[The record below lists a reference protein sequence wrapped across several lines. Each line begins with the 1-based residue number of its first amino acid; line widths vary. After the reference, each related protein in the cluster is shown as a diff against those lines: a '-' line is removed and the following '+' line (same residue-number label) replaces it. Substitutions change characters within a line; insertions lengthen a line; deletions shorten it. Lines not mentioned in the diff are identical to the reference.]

1 MTYIVLTL
9 KLVLFTGAL
18 LLLLVAI
25 LKLTEGKLKGLSKG
39 KYVKIIEKTALS
51 KSSSIYLL
59 KLGEE
64 GAVILT
70 NDKGAETIKEL
81 SKEEIEKIELEK
93 EMSLL
98 EINTKYN
105 AGLEKLKDQG
115 ALVLKKVKGGR
126 NE

>member
-51 KSSSIYLL
+51 KNSSIYLL

-105 AGLEKLKDQG
+105 AGLEKLKDLG
-115 ALVLKKVKGGR
+115 VLALKRVKGGKK
-126 NE
+126 

>member
-9 KLVLFTGAL
+9 KLVLLTGAL

-25 LKLTEGKLKGLSKG
+25 LRLTEGKLKGLSRG
-39 KYVKIIEKTALS
+39 KYVKVIEKTALS
-51 KSSSIYLL
+51 KNSSIYLL
-59 KLGEE
+59 KLGDE

-81 SKEEIEKIELEK
+81 SKEEIEKIEMKK
-93 EMSLL
+93 EMNSL
-98 EINTKYN
+98 EINEKCN
-105 AGLEKLKDQG
+105 KNLEKLRSSTL
-115 ALVLKKVKGGR
+115 LVLKKVKGGK